1 MHAKQARKCV
11 RPVLATTLA
20 VFAGVLITACTP
32 SGPQAPVK
40 PPTNPLAVKTPPPEF
55 PLPLACAGASG
66 ETVLGVTIGVEGLP
80 TDVKLV
86 RSSGHEGLDK
96 AATEAVK
103 TWQFRPATRN
113 GEPVPQ
119 VIQVPVNFRPP
130 AVRPD
135 ACFALDEQ
143 R

>member
-1 MHAKQARKCV
+1 MHTRQRMTPAH
-11 RPVLATTLA
+11 PLLATTLA
-20 VFAGVLITACTP
+20 LSAAVLVAACAP
-32 SGPQAPVK
+32 SGPQTPVQ
-40 PPTNPLAVKTPPPEF
+40 PPTNTMAVRTPPPEF
-55 PLPLACAGASG
+55 PLELACAGASG
-66 ETVLGVTIGVEGLP
+66 ETLLGVTIGVEGTP
-80 TDVKLV
+80 TDVQLI
-86 RSSGHEGLDK
+86 RGSGHEALDD
-96 AATEAVK
+96 AAIEAVK

-119 VIQVPVNFRPP
+119 TIQVPVNFQPP